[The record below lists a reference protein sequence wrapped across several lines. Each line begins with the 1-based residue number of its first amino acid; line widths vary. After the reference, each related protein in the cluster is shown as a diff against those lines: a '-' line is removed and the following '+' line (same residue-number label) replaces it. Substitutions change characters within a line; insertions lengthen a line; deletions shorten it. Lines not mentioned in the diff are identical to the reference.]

1 MQVLKYERG
10 DGMDVS
16 VENTGGLERR
26 MTVQVPAERVEQ
38 EVQSRLDSM
47 SKTVRLDGFRP
58 GKVPLKVIA
67 KKYGK
72 QVRLEVVDELVNST
86 MQEALSRES
95 IRPVGQP
102 SVEPKAMQPGEPLEY
117 VATFEVF
124 PELSGTLDYGFKVTK
139 PIVEITEDD
148 VSNML
153 ENLRQQRAT
162 WNVVERTA
170 QPGDQVNIDFEGT
183 IDGAPF
189 AGNKAEQMPL
199 VLGANTMIPG
209 FEDQLA
215 GVSAGDEKTLNITFP
230 DDYAAAEVAARDA
243 EFKVKV
249 NSVSEPVLPELDD
262 DFARAFGVD
271 ENGMDGLKQ
280 EITSNMQ
287 RELSG
292 LITSKLKEQVFNG
305 LLKANPVEVPR
316 TMIES
321 EIQQLQS
328 QESNQGVEP
337 SSLQD
342 TAERRVKLGVL
353 ISEIVKLNNIQVD
366 PDRVRKLVDTIAESY
381 EKPEEVVQWYYGN
394 QEMLAGVQSSV
405 MEELAVEWVIAN
417 SGAEVTEKK
426 TGFSELVDEAKQS
439 QG

>member
-1 MQVLKYERG
+1 
-10 DGMDVS
+10 MDVS
-16 VENTGGLERR
+16 VENAGGLERR

-58 GKVPLKVIA
+58 GKVPLKVIE

-86 MQEALSRES
+86 MQEALSQES

-102 SVEPKAMQPGEPLEY
+102 SVEPKVMQPGEPLEY
-117 VATFEVF
+117 IATFEVF
-124 PELSGTLDYGFKVTK
+124 PELSGMLDYGFKVTK
-139 PIVEITEDD
+139 PIVEITNDD

-183 IDGAPF
+183 IGGAPF
-189 AGNKAEQMPL
+189 AGNKAEQMSL

-230 DDYAAAEVAARDA
+230 DDYAAAEVAGKDA
-243 EFKVKV
+243 EFQVKV
-249 NSVSEPVLPELDD
+249 HSVSEAVLPELDD
-262 DFARAFGVD
+262 DFARAFGID
-271 ENGMDGLKQ
+271 ENGMDGLRE
-280 EITSNMQ
+280 EITNNMQ

-292 LITSKLKEQVFNG
+292 LITSKLKEQVFSG
-305 LLKANPVEVPR
+305 LLEANPVEVPR
-316 TMIES
+316 TLIES

-328 QESNQGVEP
+328 QESNQGVDA
-337 SSLQD
+337 SSLQA

-405 MEELAVEWVIAN
+405 MEELAVEWVISS
-417 SGAEVTEKK
+417 SGAEVIEKE
-426 TGFSELVDEAKQS
+426 TGFSDLVEEAKQS

>member
-1 MQVLKYERG
+1 
-10 DGMDVS
+10 MDVS
-16 VENTGGLERR
+16 VENAGGLERR

-58 GKVPLKVIA
+58 GKVPLKVIE

-86 MQEALSRES
+86 MQEALSQES

-124 PELSGTLDYGFKVTK
+124 PELSGMLDYGFKVTK
-139 PIVEITEDD
+139 PVVEITTDD
-148 VSNML
+148 VGNML

-162 WNVVERTA
+162 WNVVERAA

-183 IDGAPF
+183 IGGAPF

-230 DDYAAAEVAARDA
+230 DDYAAAEVAGKDA
-243 EFKVKV
+243 EFQVKV
-249 NSVSEPVLPELDD
+249 NSVSEAVLPELDD
-262 DFARAFGVD
+262 DFARAFGID
-271 ENGMDGLKQ
+271 ENGMDGLRE
-280 EITSNMQ
+280 EITNNMQ

-292 LITSKLKEQVFNG
+292 LITSKLKEQVFSG
-305 LLKANPVEVPR
+305 LLEANPVEVPR
-316 TMIES
+316 TLIES

-328 QESNQGVEP
+328 QESNQGVDA
-337 SSLQD
+337 SSLQA

-405 MEELAVEWVIAN
+405 MEELAVEWVISS
-417 SGAEVTEKK
+417 SGADVIEKE
-426 TGFSELVDEAKQS
+426 TGFSDLVEEAKQS

>member
-1 MQVLKYERG
+1 
-10 DGMDVS
+10 MDVS
-16 VENTGGLERR
+16 VENAGGLERR

-58 GKVPLKVIA
+58 GKVPLKVVE

-86 MQEALSRES
+86 MQEALSQES

-102 SVEPKAMQPGEPLEY
+102 SVEPKAMQPGDPLEY

-124 PELSGTLDYGFKVTK
+124 PELSGMLDYGFKVTK
-139 PIVEITEDD
+139 PIVEITNDD
-148 VSNML
+148 VGNML

-162 WNVVERTA
+162 WNVVERAA

-183 IDGAPF
+183 IGGAPF
-189 AGNKAEQMPL
+189 AGNKAEQMSL

-230 DDYAAAEVAARDA
+230 DDYAAAEVAGKDA
-243 EFKVKV
+243 EFQVKV
-249 NSVSEPVLPELDD
+249 NSVSEAVLPELDD
-262 DFARAFGVD
+262 DFARAFGID
-271 ENGMDGLKQ
+271 ENGMDGLRE
-280 EITSNMQ
+280 EITNNMQ

-292 LITSKLKEQVFNG
+292 LITSKLKEQVFSG
-305 LLKANPVEVPR
+305 LLEANPVEVPR
-316 TMIES
+316 TLIES

-328 QESNQGVEP
+328 QESNQGVDA
-337 SSLQD
+337 SSLQA

-405 MEELAVEWVIAN
+405 MEELAVEWVISS
-417 SGAEVTEKK
+417 SGADVTEKE
-426 TGFSELVDEAKQS
+426 TGFSDLVEEAKQS

>member
-1 MQVLKYERG
+1 
-10 DGMDVS
+10 MDVS
-16 VENTGGLERR
+16 VENAGGLERR

-58 GKVPLKVIA
+58 GKVPLKVIE

-86 MQEALSRES
+86 MQEALSQES

-102 SVEPKAMQPGEPLEY
+102 SVEPKGIEPGEPLEY

-124 PELSGTLDYGFKVTK
+124 PELSGMLDYGFKVTK
-139 PIVEITEDD
+139 PIVEITNDD
-148 VSNML
+148 VANML

-162 WNVVERTA
+162 WNVVERAA

-183 IDGAPF
+183 IGGAPF
-189 AGNKAEQMPL
+189 AGNKAEQMSL

-230 DDYAAAEVAARDA
+230 DDYAAAEVAGKDA
-243 EFKVKV
+243 EFQVKV
-249 NSVSEPVLPELDD
+249 NSVSEAVLPELDD
-262 DFARAFGVD
+262 DFARAFGID
-271 ENGMDGLKQ
+271 ENGMDGLRE
-280 EITSNMQ
+280 EITNNMQ

-292 LITSKLKEQVFNG
+292 LITSKLKEQVFSG
-305 LLKANPVEVPR
+305 LLEANPVEVPR
-316 TMIES
+316 TLIES

-328 QESNQGVEP
+328 QESNQGVDA
-337 SSLQD
+337 SSLQA

-405 MEELAVEWVIAN
+405 MEELAVEWVISS
-417 SGAEVTEKK
+417 SGADVTEKE
-426 TGFSELVDEAKQS
+426 TGFSDLVEEAKQS

>member
-1 MQVLKYERG
+1 
-10 DGMDVS
+10 MDVS
-16 VENTGGLERR
+16 VENAGGLERR

-58 GKVPLKVIA
+58 GKVPLKVIE
-67 KKYGK
+67 KKYGN

-86 MQEALSRES
+86 MQEALSQES

-102 SVEPKAMQPGEPLEY
+102 SVEPKEIQPGEPLEY

-124 PELSGTLDYGFKVTK
+124 PELSGMLDYGFKVTK
-139 PIVEITEDD
+139 PVVEITSDD
-148 VSNML
+148 VGNML

-162 WNVVERTA
+162 WNVVERAA
-170 QPGDQVNIDFEGT
+170 QSGDQVNIDFEGT
-183 IDGAPF
+183 IGGAPF

-230 DDYAAAEVAARDA
+230 DDYAAAEVAGKDA
-243 EFKVKV
+243 EFQVKV
-249 NSVSEPVLPELDD
+249 NSVSEAVLPELDD
-262 DFARAFGVD
+262 DFARAFGID
-271 ENGMDGLKQ
+271 ENGMDGLRE
-280 EITSNMQ
+280 EITNNMQ

-305 LLKANPVEVPR
+305 LLETNPVEVPR
-316 TMIES
+316 TLIES

-328 QESNQGVEP
+328 QESNQGVDA
-337 SSLQD
+337 SSLQA

-405 MEELAVEWVIAN
+405 MEELAVEWVISS
-417 SGAEVTEKK
+417 SGADVTEKE
-426 TGFSELVDEAKQS
+426 TGFSDLVEEAKQS

>member
-1 MQVLKYERG
+1 
-10 DGMDVS
+10 MDVS
-16 VENTGGLERR
+16 VENAGGLERR

-58 GKVPLKVIA
+58 GKVPLKVIE
-67 KKYGK
+67 KKYGN

-86 MQEALSRES
+86 MQEALSQES

-102 SVEPKAMQPGEPLEY
+102 SVEPKGIEPGEPLEY

-124 PELSGTLDYGFKVTK
+124 PELSGMLNYGFKVTK
-139 PIVEITEDD
+139 PIVEITSDD
-148 VSNML
+148 VGNML

-162 WNVVERTA
+162 WNVVERAA
-170 QPGDQVNIDFEGT
+170 QPGDQVSIDFEGT
-183 IDGAPF
+183 IGGAPF
-189 AGNKAEQMPL
+189 AGNKAEQMSL

-230 DDYAAAEVAARDA
+230 DDYAAAEVAGKDA
-243 EFKVKV
+243 EFQVKV
-249 NSVSEPVLPELDD
+249 NSVSEAVLPELDD
-262 DFARAFGVD
+262 DFARAFGID
-271 ENGMDGLKQ
+271 ENGMDGLRE
-280 EITSNMQ
+280 EITNNMQ

-292 LITSKLKEQVFNG
+292 LITSKLKEQVFSG
-305 LLKANPVEVPR
+305 LLEANPVEVPR
-316 TMIES
+316 TLIES

-328 QESNQGVEP
+328 QESNQGVDA
-337 SSLQD
+337 SSLQA

-405 MEELAVEWVIAN
+405 MEELAVEWVISS
-417 SGAEVTEKK
+417 SGADVTEKE
-426 TGFSELVDEAKQS
+426 TGFSDLVEEAKQS

>member
-1 MQVLKYERG
+1 
-10 DGMDVS
+10 MDVS
-16 VENTGGLERR
+16 VENAGGLERR

-58 GKVPLKVIA
+58 GKVPLKVIE

-86 MQEALSRES
+86 MQEALSQES

-102 SVEPKAMQPGEPLEY
+102 SVEPKGIEPGEPLEY

-124 PELSGTLDYGFKVTK
+124 PELSGMLDYGFKVTK
-139 PIVEITEDD
+139 PIVEITNDD
-148 VSNML
+148 VGNML

-162 WNVVERTA
+162 WNVVERAA

-183 IDGAPF
+183 IGGAPF
-189 AGNKAEQMPL
+189 AGNKAEQMSL

-230 DDYAAAEVAARDA
+230 DDYAAAEVAGKDA
-243 EFKVKV
+243 EFQVKV
-249 NSVSEPVLPELDD
+249 NSVSEAVLPELDD
-262 DFARAFGVD
+262 DFARAFGID
-271 ENGMDGLKQ
+271 ENGMDGLRE
-280 EITSNMQ
+280 EITNNMQ

-292 LITSKLKEQVFNG
+292 LITSKLKEQVFSG
-305 LLKANPVEVPR
+305 LLEANPVEVPR
-316 TMIES
+316 TLIES

-328 QESNQGVEP
+328 QESNQGVDA
-337 SSLQD
+337 SSLQA

-405 MEELAVEWVIAN
+405 MEELAVEWVISS
-417 SGAEVTEKK
+417 SGADVTEKE
-426 TGFSELVDEAKQS
+426 TGFSDLVEEAKQS

>member
-1 MQVLKYERG
+1 
-10 DGMDVS
+10 MDVS
-16 VENTGGLERR
+16 VENAGGLERR

-58 GKVPLKVIA
+58 GKVPLKVIE

-86 MQEALSRES
+86 MQEALSQES

-102 SVEPKAMQPGEPLEY
+102 SVEPKAMQPGDPLEY

-124 PELSGTLDYGFKVTK
+124 PELSGMLDYGFKVTK
-139 PIVEITEDD
+139 PIVEITNDD
-148 VSNML
+148 VGNML
-153 ENLRQQRAT
+153 ENLRKQRAT
-162 WNVVERTA
+162 WNVVERAA

-183 IDGAPF
+183 IGGAPF
-189 AGNKAEQMPL
+189 AGNKAEQMSL

-230 DDYAAAEVAARDA
+230 DDYAAAEVAGKDA
-243 EFKVKV
+243 EFQVKV
-249 NSVSEPVLPELDD
+249 NSVSEAVLPELDD
-262 DFARAFGVD
+262 DFARAFGID
-271 ENGMDGLKQ
+271 ENGMDGLRE
-280 EITSNMQ
+280 EITNNMQ

-292 LITSKLKEQVFNG
+292 LITSKLKEQVFSG
-305 LLKANPVEVPR
+305 LLEANPVEVPR
-316 TMIES
+316 TLIES

-328 QESNQGVEP
+328 QESNQGVDA
-337 SSLQD
+337 SSLQA

-353 ISEIVKLNNIQVD
+353 ISEVVKLNNIQVD

-405 MEELAVEWVIAN
+405 MEELAVEWVISS
-417 SGAEVTEKK
+417 SGADVTEKE
-426 TGFSELVDEAKQS
+426 TGFSDLVEEAKQS

>member
-1 MQVLKYERG
+1 
-10 DGMDVS
+10 MDVS
-16 VENTGGLERR
+16 VENAGGLERR

-58 GKVPLKVIA
+58 GKVPLKVIE

-86 MQEALSRES
+86 MQEAFSQES
-95 IRPVGQP
+95 MRPVGQP

-124 PELSGTLDYGFKVTK
+124 PELSGALDFGFKVTR

-148 VSNML
+148 VSSML

-162 WNVVERTA
+162 WNVVERAA
-170 QPGDQVNIDFEGT
+170 QAGDQVNIDFEGT
-183 IDGAPF
+183 IDGTPF

-230 DDYAAAEVAARDA
+230 GDYASAEVAGKDA
-243 EFKVKV
+243 EFKVKI
-249 NSVSEPVLPELDD
+249 NSVSEAVLPELDD
-262 DFARAFGVD
+262 DFARAFGIE

-305 LLKANPVEVPR
+305 LLDANPVEVPR

-353 ISEIVKLNNIQVD
+353 ISEIVKSNNIQVD

-394 QEMLAGVQSSV
+394 QDMLAGVQSSV

-417 SGAEVTEKK
+417 SGAEVTDKK

>member
-1 MQVLKYERG
+1 
-10 DGMDVS
+10 MDVS
-16 VENTGGLERR
+16 VENAGGLERR

-58 GKVPLKVIA
+58 GKVPLKVIE

-86 MQEALSRES
+86 MQEALSQES

-102 SVEPKAMQPGEPLEY
+102 SVEPKAIQQGEPLEY

-124 PELSGTLDYGFKVTK
+124 PELSGMLDYGFKVTK
-139 PIVEITEDD
+139 PIVEITNDD
-148 VSNML
+148 VGNML

-162 WNVVERTA
+162 WNVVERAA
-170 QPGDQVNIDFEGT
+170 QSGDQVNIDFEGT
-183 IDGAPF
+183 IGGAPF

-230 DDYAAAEVAARDA
+230 DDYAAAEVAGKDA
-243 EFKVKV
+243 EFQVKV
-249 NSVSEPVLPELDD
+249 NSVSEAVLPELDD
-262 DFARAFGVD
+262 DFARAFGID
-271 ENGMDGLKQ
+271 ENGMDGLRE
-280 EITSNMQ
+280 EITNNMQ

-292 LITSKLKEQVFNG
+292 LITSKLKEQVFSG
-305 LLKANPVEVPR
+305 LLEANPVEVPR
-316 TMIES
+316 TLIES

-328 QESNQGVEP
+328 QESNQGVDA
-337 SSLQD
+337 SSLQA

-405 MEELAVEWVIAN
+405 MEELAVEWVISS
-417 SGAEVTEKK
+417 SGAEVIEKE
-426 TGFSELVDEAKQS
+426 TGFSDLVEEAKQS

>member
-1 MQVLKYERG
+1 
-10 DGMDVS
+10 MDVS
-16 VENTGGLERR
+16 VENAGGLERR

-58 GKVPLKVIA
+58 GKVPLKVIE
-67 KKYGK
+67 KKYGN

-86 MQEALSRES
+86 MQEALSQES

-102 SVEPKAMQPGEPLEY
+102 SVKPKEIQPGEPLEY

-124 PELSGTLDYGFKVTK
+124 PELSGMLDYGFKVTK
-139 PIVEITEDD
+139 PVVEITSDD
-148 VSNML
+148 VGNML

-162 WNVVERTA
+162 WNVVERAA
-170 QPGDQVNIDFEGT
+170 QSGDQVNIDFEGT
-183 IDGAPF
+183 IGGAPF

-215 GVSAGDEKTLNITFP
+215 GVSVDDEKTLNITFP
-230 DDYAAAEVAARDA
+230 DDYAAAEVAGKDA
-243 EFKVKV
+243 EFQVKV
-249 NSVSEPVLPELDD
+249 NSVSEAVLPELDD
-262 DFARAFGVD
+262 DFARAFGID
-271 ENGMDGLKQ
+271 ENGMDGLRE
-280 EITSNMQ
+280 EITNNMQ

-305 LLKANPVEVPR
+305 LLETNPVEVPR
-316 TMIES
+316 TLIES

-328 QESNQGVEP
+328 QESNQGVDA
-337 SSLQD
+337 SSLQA

-405 MEELAVEWVIAN
+405 MEELAVEWVISS
-417 SGAEVTEKK
+417 SGADVTEKE
-426 TGFSELVDEAKQS
+426 TGFSDLVEEAKQS

>member
-1 MQVLKYERG
+1 
-10 DGMDVS
+10 MDVS
-16 VENTGGLERR
+16 VENAGGLERR

-58 GKVPLKVIA
+58 GKVPLKVIE

-86 MQEALSRES
+86 MQEALSQES

-102 SVEPKAMQPGEPLEY
+102 SVEPKVMQPGEPLEY

-124 PELSGTLDYGFKVTK
+124 PELSGALDYGFKVTK
-139 PIVEITEDD
+139 PIVEITGDD

-162 WNVVERTA
+162 WNVVERAA

-189 AGNKAEQMPL
+189 AGNKAEQMSL

-243 EFKVKV
+243 EFQVKV

-262 DFARAFGVD
+262 DFARAFGID
-271 ENGMDGLKQ
+271 ENGMDGLKL

-292 LITSKLKEQVFNG
+292 LITSKLKEQVFSG

-328 QESNQGVEP
+328 QESSQGVEP

-353 ISEIVKLNNIQVD
+353 ISEIVKSNNIQVD

-394 QEMLAGVQSSV
+394 QEMLAGVQSAV
-405 MEELAVEWVIAN
+405 MEELAVEWVIEN
-417 SGAEVTEKK
+417 SGTEVTEKK

>member
-1 MQVLKYERG
+1 
-10 DGMDVS
+10 MDVS
-16 VENTGGLERR
+16 VENAGGLERR

-58 GKVPLKVIA
+58 GKVPLKVIE

-86 MQEALSRES
+86 MQEALSQES

-102 SVEPKAMQPGEPLEY
+102 SVEPKGIEPGEPLEY

-124 PELSGTLDYGFKVTK
+124 PELSGMLNYGFKVTK
-139 PIVEITEDD
+139 PIVEITSDD
-148 VSNML
+148 VGNML

-162 WNVVERTA
+162 WNVVERAA
-170 QPGDQVNIDFEGT
+170 QSGDQVNIDFEGT
-183 IDGAPF
+183 IGGAPF

-230 DDYAAAEVAARDA
+230 DDYAAAEVAGKDA
-243 EFKVKV
+243 EFQVKV
-249 NSVSEPVLPELDD
+249 NSVSEAVLPELDD
-262 DFARAFGVD
+262 DFARAFGID
-271 ENGMDGLKQ
+271 ENGMDGLRE
-280 EITSNMQ
+280 EITNNMQ

-305 LLKANPVEVPR
+305 LLETNPVEVPR
-316 TMIES
+316 TLIES

-328 QESNQGVEP
+328 QESNQGVDA
-337 SSLQD
+337 SSLQA

-405 MEELAVEWVIAN
+405 MEELAVEWVISS
-417 SGAEVTEKK
+417 SGADVTEKE
-426 TGFSELVDEAKQS
+426 TGFSDLVEEAKQS

>member
-1 MQVLKYERG
+1 
-10 DGMDVS
+10 MDVS
-16 VENTGGLERR
+16 VENAGGLERR

-58 GKVPLKVIA
+58 GKVPLKVIE

-86 MQEALSRES
+86 MQEALSQES

-102 SVEPKAMQPGEPLEY
+102 SVEPKVMQPGEPLEY
-117 VATFEVF
+117 IATFEVF
-124 PELSGTLDYGFKVTK
+124 PELSGMLDYGFKVTK
-139 PIVEITEDD
+139 PIVEITNDD
-148 VSNML
+148 VANML

-183 IDGAPF
+183 IGGAPF
-189 AGNKAEQMPL
+189 AGNKAEQMSL

-230 DDYAAAEVAARDA
+230 DDYAAAEVAGKDA
-243 EFKVKV
+243 EFQVKV
-249 NSVSEPVLPELDD
+249 HSVSEAVLPELDD
-262 DFARAFGVD
+262 DFARAFGID
-271 ENGMDGLKQ
+271 ENGMDGLRE
-280 EITSNMQ
+280 EITNNMQ

-292 LITSKLKEQVFNG
+292 LITSKLKEQVFSG
-305 LLKANPVEVPR
+305 LLEANPVEVPR
-316 TMIES
+316 TLIES

-328 QESNQGVEP
+328 QESNQGVDA
-337 SSLQD
+337 SSLQA

-405 MEELAVEWVIAN
+405 MEELAVEWVISS
-417 SGAEVTEKK
+417 SGAEVIEKE
-426 TGFSELVDEAKQS
+426 TGFSDLVEEAKQS

>member
-1 MQVLKYERG
+1 
-10 DGMDVS
+10 MDVS
-16 VENTGGLERR
+16 VENAGGLERR

-58 GKVPLKVIA
+58 GKVPLKVVE

-86 MQEALSRES
+86 MQEALSQES

-102 SVEPKAMQPGEPLEY
+102 SVEPKAMQPGDPLEY

-124 PELSGTLDYGFKVTK
+124 PELSGMLDYGFKVTK
-139 PIVEITEDD
+139 PIVEITNDD
-148 VSNML
+148 VGNML

-162 WNVVERTA
+162 WNVVERAA

-183 IDGAPF
+183 IGGAPF
-189 AGNKAEQMPL
+189 AGNKAEQMSL

-230 DDYAAAEVAARDA
+230 DDYAAAEVAGKEA
-243 EFKVKV
+243 EFQVKV
-249 NSVSEPVLPELDD
+249 NSVSEAVLPELDD
-262 DFARAFGVD
+262 DFARAFGID
-271 ENGMDGLKQ
+271 ENGMDGLRE
-280 EITSNMQ
+280 EITNNMQ

-292 LITSKLKEQVFNG
+292 LITSKLKEQVFSG
-305 LLKANPVEVPR
+305 LLEANPVEVPR
-316 TMIES
+316 TLIES

-328 QESNQGVEP
+328 QESNQGVDA
-337 SSLQD
+337 SSLQA

-405 MEELAVEWVIAN
+405 MEELAVEWVISS
-417 SGAEVTEKK
+417 SGADVTEKE
-426 TGFSELVDEAKQS
+426 TGFSDLVEEAKQS

>member
-1 MQVLKYERG
+1 
-10 DGMDVS
+10 MDVS
-16 VENTGGLERR
+16 VENAGGLERR

-58 GKVPLKVIA
+58 GKVPLKVIE

-86 MQEALSRES
+86 MQEALSQES

-124 PELSGTLDYGFKVTK
+124 PELSGMLDYGFKVTK
-139 PIVEITEDD
+139 PIVEITNDD
-148 VSNML
+148 VGNML

-162 WNVVERTA
+162 WNVVERAA

-230 DDYAAAEVAARDA
+230 DDYAAAEVAGKDA
-243 EFKVKV
+243 EFQVKV
-249 NSVSEPVLPELDD
+249 NSVSEAVLPELDD
-262 DFARAFGVD
+262 DFARAFGID
-271 ENGMDGLKQ
+271 ENGMDGLRE
-280 EITSNMQ
+280 EITNNMQ

-292 LITSKLKEQVFNG
+292 LITSKLKEQVFSG
-305 LLKANPVEVPR
+305 LLEANPVEVPQ
-316 TMIES
+316 TLIES

-328 QESNQGVEP
+328 QESNQGVDA
-337 SSLQD
+337 SSLQA

-405 MEELAVEWVIAN
+405 MEELAVEWVISS
-417 SGAEVTEKK
+417 SGADVTEKE
-426 TGFSELVDEAKQS
+426 TGFSDLVEEAKQS

>member
-1 MQVLKYERG
+1 
-10 DGMDVS
+10 MDVS
-16 VENTGGLERR
+16 VENAGGLERR

-58 GKVPLKVIA
+58 GKVPLKVIE
-67 KKYGK
+67 KKYGN

-86 MQEALSRES
+86 MQEALSQES

-102 SVEPKAMQPGEPLEY
+102 SVEPKEIQPGEPLEY

-124 PELSGTLDYGFKVTK
+124 PELSGMLDYGFKVTK
-139 PIVEITEDD
+139 PVVEITSDD
-148 VSNML
+148 VGNML

-162 WNVVERTA
+162 WNVVERAA
-170 QPGDQVNIDFEGT
+170 QSGDQVNIDFEGT
-183 IDGAPF
+183 IGGAPF

-215 GVSAGDEKTLNITFP
+215 GVSVDDEKTLNITFP
-230 DDYAAAEVAARDA
+230 DDYAAAEVAGKDA
-243 EFKVKV
+243 EFQVKV
-249 NSVSEPVLPELDD
+249 NSVSEAVLPELDD
-262 DFARAFGVD
+262 DFARAFGID
-271 ENGMDGLKQ
+271 ENGMDGLRE
-280 EITSNMQ
+280 EITNNMQ

-305 LLKANPVEVPR
+305 LLETNPVEVPR
-316 TMIES
+316 TLIES

-328 QESNQGVEP
+328 QESNQGVDA
-337 SSLQD
+337 SSLQA

-405 MEELAVEWVIAN
+405 MEELAVEWVISS
-417 SGAEVTEKK
+417 SGADVTEKE
-426 TGFSELVDEAKQS
+426 TGFSDLVEEAKQS

>member
-1 MQVLKYERG
+1 
-10 DGMDVS
+10 MDVS

-26 MTVQVPAERVEQ
+26 MTVQVPAERIEEQ
-38 EVQSRLDSM
+38 VQSRLESM

-58 GKVPLKVIA
+58 GKVPLKVIE

-72 QVRLEVVDELVNST
+72 QVRLEVVDEVVNST

-95 IRPVGQP
+95 IRPVGRP
-102 SVEPKAMQPGEPLEY
+102 SVEPKAIQPGEPLEY

-124 PELSGTLDYGFKVTK
+124 PELNGMLDYGFKVTK
-139 PIVEITEDD
+139 PVVEIANDD
-148 VSNML
+148 VENML
-153 ENLRQQRAT
+153 GNLQRQRVT
-162 WNVVERTA
+162 WNMVERAA
-170 QPGDQVNIDFEGT
+170 QQGDQVNIDFEGT
-183 IDGAPF
+183 VGGAPF
-189 AGNKAEQMPL
+189 AGNKAEQMSL

-215 GVSAGDEKTLNITFP
+215 GVSAGDEKTLKVTFP
-230 DDYAAAEVAARDA
+230 ADYLAAEVAGKEA
-243 EFKVKV
+243 EFQVKV

-262 DFARAFGVD
+262 DFARAFGID
-271 ENGMDGLKQ
+271 ENGMDGLRE

-287 RELSG
+287 RELNG

-305 LLKANPVEVPR
+305 LLEANPVDVPR

-328 QESNQGVEP
+328 QESSKGMDP
-337 SSLQD
+337 AALQA

-353 ISEIVKLNNIQVD
+353 ISEIVKLNNIQID
-366 PDRVRKLVDTIAESY
+366 PDRVRTVVDTIAASY

-417 SGAEVTEKK
+417 SGVEVTEEE
-426 TGFSELVDEAKQS
+426 TGFSDLVDEAVKS

>member
-1 MQVLKYERG
+1 
-10 DGMDVS
+10 MDVS
-16 VENTGGLERR
+16 VENAGGLERR

-58 GKVPLKVIA
+58 GKVPLKVIE

-86 MQEALSRES
+86 MQEALSQES

-102 SVEPKAMQPGEPLEY
+102 SVEPKEIQPGEPLEY

-124 PELSGTLDYGFKVTK
+124 PELSGMLDYGFKVTK
-139 PIVEITEDD
+139 PIVEITSDD
-148 VSNML
+148 VGSML

-162 WNVVERTA
+162 WNVVERAA

-183 IDGAPF
+183 IGGAAF
-189 AGNKAEQMPL
+189 AGNKAEQMAL

-230 DDYAAAEVAARDA
+230 DDYAAAEVAGKDA
-243 EFKVKV
+243 EFQVKV
-249 NSVSEPVLPELDD
+249 NSVSEAVLPELDD
-262 DFARAFGVD
+262 DFARAFGID
-271 ENGMDGLKQ
+271 ENGMDGLRE
-280 EITSNMQ
+280 EITNNMQ

-292 LITSKLKEQVFNG
+292 LITSKLKEQVFSG
-305 LLKANPVEVPR
+305 LLEANPVEVPR
-316 TMIES
+316 TLIES

-328 QESNQGVEP
+328 QESNQGVDA
-337 SSLQD
+337 SSLQA

-394 QEMLAGVQSSV
+394 QEMLSGVQSSV
-405 MEELAVEWVIAN
+405 MEELAVEWVIAS
-417 SGAEVTEKK
+417 SGAEVIEKE
-426 TGFSELVDEAKQS
+426 TGFSDLVEEAKQS

>member
-1 MQVLKYERG
+1 
-10 DGMDVS
+10 MDVS
-16 VENTGGLERR
+16 VENAGGLERR

-58 GKVPLKVIA
+58 GKVPLKVIE

-86 MQEALSRES
+86 MQEALSQES

-102 SVEPKAMQPGEPLEY
+102 SVEPKEIQPGEPLEY

-124 PELSGTLDYGFKVTK
+124 PELSGMLDYGFKVTK
-139 PIVEITEDD
+139 PVVEITSDD
-148 VSNML
+148 VGNML

-162 WNVVERTA
+162 WNVVERAA
-170 QPGDQVNIDFEGT
+170 QSGDQVNIDFEGT
-183 IDGAPF
+183 IGGAPF

-215 GVSAGDEKTLNITFP
+215 GVSVDDEKTLNITFP
-230 DDYAAAEVAARDA
+230 DDYAAAEVAGKDA
-243 EFKVKV
+243 EFQVKV
-249 NSVSEPVLPELDD
+249 NSVSEAVLPELDD
-262 DFARAFGVD
+262 DFARAFGID
-271 ENGMDGLKQ
+271 ENGMDGLRE
-280 EITSNMQ
+280 EITNNMQ

-292 LITSKLKEQVFNG
+292 LITSKLKEQVFSG
-305 LLKANPVEVPR
+305 LLEANPVEVPR
-316 TMIES
+316 TLIES

-328 QESNQGVEP
+328 QESNQGVDA
-337 SSLQD
+337 SSLQA

-405 MEELAVEWVIAN
+405 MEELAVEWVISS
-417 SGAEVTEKK
+417 SGADVTEKE
-426 TGFSELVDEAKQS
+426 TGFSDLVEEAKQS
-439 QG
+439 Q

>member
-1 MQVLKYERG
+1 
-10 DGMDVS
+10 MDVS
-16 VENTGGLERR
+16 VENAGGLERR

-58 GKVPLKVIA
+58 GKVPLKVIE

-86 MQEALSRES
+86 MQEALSQES

-102 SVEPKAMQPGEPLEY
+102 SVEPKEIQPGEPLEY

-124 PELSGTLDYGFKVTK
+124 PELSGMLDYGFKVTK
-139 PIVEITEDD
+139 PVVEITTDD
-148 VSNML
+148 VGNML

-162 WNVVERTA
+162 WNVVERAA
-170 QPGDQVNIDFEGT
+170 QSGDQVNIDFEGT
-183 IDGAPF
+183 IGGAPF

-215 GVSAGDEKTLNITFP
+215 GVSADDEKTLNITFP
-230 DDYAAAEVAARDA
+230 DDYAAAEVAGKDA
-243 EFKVKV
+243 EFQVKV
-249 NSVSEPVLPELDD
+249 NSVSEAVLPELDD
-262 DFARAFGVD
+262 DFARAFGID
-271 ENGMDGLKQ
+271 ENGMDGLRE
-280 EITSNMQ
+280 EITNNMQ

-292 LITSKLKEQVFNG
+292 LITSKLKEQVFSG
-305 LLKANPVEVPR
+305 LLEANPVEVPR
-316 TMIES
+316 TLIES

-328 QESNQGVEP
+328 QESNQGVDA
-337 SSLQD
+337 SSLQA

-394 QEMLAGVQSSV
+394 QEMLSGVQSSV
-405 MEELAVEWVIAN
+405 MEELAVEWVIAS
-417 SGAEVTEKK
+417 SGAEVIEKE
-426 TGFSELVDEAKQS
+426 TGFSDLVEEAKQS

>member
-1 MQVLKYERG
+1 
-10 DGMDVS
+10 MDVS

-26 MTVQVPAERVEQ
+26 MTVQVPAERIEEQ
-38 EVQSRLDSM
+38 VKSRLESM

-58 GKVPLKVIA
+58 GKVPLKVIE

-72 QVRLEVVDELVNST
+72 QVRLEVVDEVVNST
-86 MQEALSRES
+86 MQEALSQES

-102 SVEPKAMQPGEPLEY
+102 SVEPKAIQPGEPLEY

-124 PELSGTLDYGFKVTK
+124 PELNGMLDYGFKVTK
-139 PIVEITEDD
+139 PVVEITNDD
-148 VSNML
+148 VENML
-153 ENLRQQRAT
+153 GNLQRQRVT
-162 WNVVERTA
+162 WNMVERAA
-170 QPGDQVNIDFEGT
+170 QQGDQVNIDFEGT
-183 IDGAPF
+183 VGGAPF
-189 AGNKAEQMPL
+189 AGNKAEQMSL

-215 GVSAGDEKTLNITFP
+215 GVSAGDEKTLKVTFP
-230 DDYAAAEVAARDA
+230 ADYSAAEVAGKEA
-243 EFKVKV
+243 EFQVKV

-262 DFARAFGVD
+262 DFARAFGID
-271 ENGMDGLKQ
+271 ESGMDGLRE

-287 RELSG
+287 RELNG

-305 LLKANPVEVPR
+305 LLEANPVDVPR

-328 QESNQGVEP
+328 QESGKGMDTSALEA
-337 SSLQD
+337 

-353 ISEIVKLNNIQVD
+353 ISEIVKLNNIQID
-366 PDRVRKLVDTIAESY
+366 PDRVRSVVDTIAASY

-417 SGAEVTEKK
+417 SGVEVAEEE
-426 TGFSELVDEAKQS
+426 TGFSDLVDAAIES

>member
-328 QESNQGVEP
+328 QESNQGVDA
-337 SSLQD
+337 SSLQA

-405 MEELAVEWVIAN
+405 MEELAVEWVIAS
-417 SGAEVTEKK
+417 SGAEVIEKE
-426 TGFSELVDEAKQS
+426 TGFSDLVEEAKQS